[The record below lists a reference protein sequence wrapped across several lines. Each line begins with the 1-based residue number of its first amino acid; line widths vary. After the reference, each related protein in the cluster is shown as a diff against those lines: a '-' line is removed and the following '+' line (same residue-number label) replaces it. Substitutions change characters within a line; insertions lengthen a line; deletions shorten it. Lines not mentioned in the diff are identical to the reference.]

1 MLEIFVLLTLY
12 GTFGVDYVGT
22 YQAFPAD
29 GAIIRV
35 DTRTGKMERCVTHGT
50 PQGLVMVCE
59 AIAPKPEWNSCPL
72 LPDRRV
78 QGAP

>member
-50 PQGLVMVCE
+50 PQGLVMVC
-59 AIAPKPEWNSCPL
+59 
-72 LPDRRV
+72 
-78 QGAP
+78 